1 MQDEEIDE
9 LIHTMRAAGVPQARI
24 RWALEVLGQAEALGV
39 ELASDLSIAERE
51 RVRDAVA
58 AALTRIFR
66 EDAAVN
72 AT

>member
-39 ELASDLSIAERE
+39 ELASDLSIVEKE

-58 AALTRIFR
+58 CALARIFR
-66 EDAAVN
+66 EDSTAS